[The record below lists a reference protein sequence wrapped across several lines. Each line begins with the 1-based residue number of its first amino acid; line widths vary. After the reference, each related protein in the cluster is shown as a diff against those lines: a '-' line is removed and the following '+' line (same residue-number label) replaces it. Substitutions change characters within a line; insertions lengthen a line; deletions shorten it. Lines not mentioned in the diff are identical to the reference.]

1 MSISYEGIG
10 QWAAT
15 FACGQVEEGQMV
27 KVCGNGEVSGCAAGE
42 NFCGQVLSVGRGGG
56 ACAVAL
62 GGMVTAAFSG
72 TAPSLGWCMMTAD
85 GEGGVQAASAAVQS
99 GSESAQAASAGRSYL
114 VVDVDETAGTVTFA
128 L

>member
-1 MSISYEGIG
+1 MRGSYEGIG

-27 KVCGNGEVSGCAAGE
+27 KISGNGQVSACGAGDG
-42 NFCGQVLSVGRGGG
+42 FCGQVLSVGRDGG

-62 GGMVTAAFSG
+62 GGMVTAGYSG
-72 TAPSLGWCMMTAD
+72 TAPSLGWCGLAAD
-85 GEGGVQAASAAVQS
+85 TDGGVQAS
-99 GSESAQAASAGRSYL
+99 SAGRGYL
-114 VVDVDETAGTVTFA
+114 VVDVDESAGTVTFV

>member
-1 MSISYEGIG
+1 MRVSYEGIG

-15 FACGQVEEGQMV
+15 FACGQVAEGQMV
-27 KVCGNGEVSGCAAGE
+27 KISGGGAVNACAAGDG
-42 NFCGQVLSVGRGGG
+42 FCGQVLSVGRDGG

-72 TAPSLGWCMMTAD
+72 TAPTLGWCGLTAD
-85 GEGGVQAASAAVQS
+85 ANGGVQAAST
-99 GSESAQAASAGRSYL
+99 GRSYL